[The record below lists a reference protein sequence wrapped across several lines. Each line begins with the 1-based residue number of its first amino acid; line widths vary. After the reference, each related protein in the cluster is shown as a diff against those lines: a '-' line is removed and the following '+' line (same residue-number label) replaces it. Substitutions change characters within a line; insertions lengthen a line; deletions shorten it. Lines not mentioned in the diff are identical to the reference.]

1 MARDLTGGMITE
13 VTGTNIEFVLF
24 LKLEFDSPN
33 ELFFW
38 TGIGDQD
45 FNGDTYNGVG
55 DLLSIEEVEE
65 TELLKASGVT
75 FQLSGISSSI
85 LSVALAENYQE
96 RIATLYFGA
105 FDSSKNLV
113 SDTFQLFS
121 GRMDIMIIESNG
133 EQLTVSLSVEN
144 RLIDLE
150 RPKIR
155 RYTTEEQKELFS
167 GDLGL
172 DFVTSLNDGKVLVW
186 GRG

>member
-1 MARDLTGGMITE
+1 MARDLTGGIITE
-13 VTGTNIEFVLF
+13 ITSSKIEGVLF

-38 TGIGDQD
+38 TGIGDQI

-55 DLLSIEEVEE
+55 DLLSIEDVEE
-65 TELLKASGVT
+65 TALLKAAGVT
-75 FQLSGISSSI
+75 FQLSGISSEI
-85 LSVALAENYQE
+85 LALALDENYQE

-105 FDSSKNLV
+105 FDSNKDLI

-121 GRMDIMIIESNG
+121 GRMDTMTIESNG
-133 EQLTVSLSVEN
+133 EQLTIALAVEN

-155 RYTTEEQKELFS
+155 RYTTEEQKELFP